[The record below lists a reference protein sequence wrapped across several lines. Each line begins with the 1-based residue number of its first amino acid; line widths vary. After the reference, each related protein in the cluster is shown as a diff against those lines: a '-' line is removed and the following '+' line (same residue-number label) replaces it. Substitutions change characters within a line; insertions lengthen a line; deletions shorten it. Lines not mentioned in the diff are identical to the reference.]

1 MHLLPPTA
9 TSSGCVLTPLRPGDI
24 EVVAADMRPAD
35 REEAYAYCG
44 HRRYLDLLRLTA
56 ARSREVITVCELD
69 SGRTLAVMG
78 VTTVSVLDR
87 IGSVWAAGT
96 PDVNRHMRTL
106 TPIAHKYARRLLK
119 EYQLL
124 HNHVH
129 VENRAAVRW
138 LKAIGFTIHGAETF
152 GPVGASFYPF
162 TME

>member
-35 REEAYAYCG
+35 REEAYATCG
-44 HRRYLDLLRLTA
+44 HRRYADLLRMVV
-56 ARSREVITVCELD
+56 ARSRETITVCEFD
-69 SGRTLAVMG
+69 SGKALAVMG
-78 VTTVSVLDR
+78 VTTRSSLDR
-87 IGSVWAAGT
+87 VGSVWAAGT
-96 PDVNRHMRTL
+96 PAVNRHMRTL
-106 TPIAHKYARRLLK
+106 TPLARKYARRLLQ

-129 VENRAAVRW
+129 ADNKAAIRW
-138 LKAIGFTIHGAETF
+138 LRAVGFTIHTAEAYGPF
-152 GPVGASFYPF
+152 GVAFHPF